1 MGSNF
6 TQFGFGPVIF
16 FALTAIFSVAMLTLV
31 LCLSIRAIVISPER
45 KAPFTVLFFIA
56 AFFGLIFFY
65 AIVRYQWLGGSTA
78 YDGLYHSIGYFGSI
92 ILAIFTIAMAS
103 NNKTGSAKLVLLS
116 LGVPLGFLV
125 LNAFVGLFLAPFTS
139 LMGGA
144 TNDSISYVIGFLY
157 ASIQIVMPL
166 LYYFFI
172 RSVAAKQREL
182 GKDLATLPS
191 PTNDELQQ
199 EHAPQQSTPLGQ

>member
-1 MGSNF
+1 MGAKF
-6 TQFGFGPVIF
+6 TEFGLGPVMF
-16 FALTAIFSVAMLTLV
+16 FPLTAIFSVAMLTLV
-31 LCLSIRAIVISPER
+31 LCLAIRAIVISPER
-45 KAPFTVLFFIA
+45 KSPFIALFFIA

-65 AIVRYQWLGGSTA
+65 AVVRYEWLGGSTA

-92 ILAIFTIAMAS
+92 VLAIVTFAMAS
-103 NNKTGSAKLVLLS
+103 NNKTGSAKLVFLS

-125 LNAFVGLFLAPFTS
+125 LNSFVGLFPVLFTS
-139 LMGGA
+139 LIGGV

-157 ASIQIVMPL
+157 ASIQIVVPL

-172 RSVAAKQREL
+172 RSVVAKQREL
-182 GKDLATLPS
+182 NKDLTTLPP

-199 EHAPQQSTPLGQ
+199 KHAPQQSTPLGQ

>member
-1 MGSNF
+1 MGNNF
-6 TQFGFGPVIF
+6 THFGIGPVIF

-31 LCLSIRAIVISPER
+31 LCLAIRAIVISPER

-56 AFFGLIFFY
+56 VFFVLIFFY
-65 AIVRYQWLGGSTA
+65 AVVRYEWLGGSTA

-92 ILAIFTIAMAS
+92 VLALVTLQRAS
-103 NNKTGSAKLVLLS
+103 SNKTGSAKLVFLS

-125 LNAFVGLFLAPFTS
+125 LNSYVGHFTS
-139 LMGGA
+139 LIGGV
-144 TNDSISYVIGFLY
+144 TNNSISYVIGFLY
-157 ASIQIVMPL
+157 ASIQIVVPL

-182 GKDLATLPS
+182 DKDLATLPP

-199 EHAPQQSTPLGQ
+199 EHASQQSTPLGQ

>member
-6 TQFGFGPVIF
+6 TEFGFGPVIF

-31 LCLSIRAIVISPER
+31 LCLAIRAIVISPER

-65 AIVRYQWLGGSTA
+65 AVVRYQWLGGSTA

-92 ILAIFTIAMAS
+92 VLALVTLQRAS
-103 NNKTGSAKLVLLS
+103 SNKTGSAKLVFLS

-125 LNAFVGLFLAPFTS
+125 LNSYVGHFTS
-139 LMGGA
+139 LIGGV
-144 TNDSISYVIGFLY
+144 TNNSISYVIGFLY
-157 ASIQIVMPL
+157 ASIQIVVPL

-172 RSVAAKQREL
+172 KSVAAKQREFD
-182 GKDLATLPS
+182 KDLATLPP

>member
-6 TQFGFGPVIF
+6 TEFGFGPVIF

-31 LCLSIRAIVISPER
+31 LCLAIRAIVISPER
-45 KAPFTVLFFIA
+45 KAQFTVLFFIA

-65 AIVRYQWLGGSTA
+65 AVVRYQWLGGSTA

-92 ILAIFTIAMAS
+92 VLALVTLQRAS
-103 NNKTGSAKLVLLS
+103 SNKTGSAKLVFLS

-125 LNAFVGLFLAPFTS
+125 LNSYVGHFTS
-139 LMGGA
+139 LIGGV
-144 TNDSISYVIGFLY
+144 TNNSISYVIGFLY
-157 ASIQIVMPL
+157 ASIQIVVPL

-172 RSVAAKQREL
+172 KSVAAKQREFD
-182 GKDLATLPS
+182 KDLATLPP